1 MKKGTYFFV
10 LGYPEKCVEIELNR
24 KGGMAEELAILRRQV
39 KEQEKEIRRPKHK
52 PN

>member
-24 KGGMAEELAILRRQV
+24 KGGMAGHRFRPIHR
-39 KEQEKEIRRPKHK
+39 RRP
-52 PN
+52 